1 MSNIVWTP
9 IVKGQR
15 KPPGYVLVTC
25 SYTTSQLEVAIW
37 GGPIE
42 TFARIR
48 IGRWNTARQAWAAD
62 DPRGEKLK
70 NVTAW
75 APLPAPYGATE

>member
-1 MSNIVWTP
+1 MTATWTP
-9 IVKGQR
+9 IAKSQPKPKGF
-15 KPPGYVLVTC
+15 VLVTC
-25 SYTTSQLEVAIW
+25 SYTTTKFEVALW

-48 IGRWNTARQAWAAD
+48 IGRWNTARQTWED
-62 DPRGEKLK
+62 DGPRGEKLK

-75 APLPAPYGATE
+75 MPLPEPYTP

>member
-15 KPPGYVLVTC
+15 KPEGRVLVTH
-25 SYTTSQLEVAIW
+25 SIPNAEAKLLAAIFGGKTSPPQQISIARW
-37 GGPIE
+37 SKKSQRWMTSSSSIE
-42 TFARIR
+42 
-48 IGRWNTARQAWAAD
+48 
-62 DPRGEKLK
+62 